1 MTFFYEKEAT
11 NIQKKR
17 NFLKNRDL
25 DLRNSFEGM
34 MTKKKRKE
42 TTLKD

>member
-1 MTFFYEKEAT
+1 MTSFFYEKEAT

-25 DLRNSFEGM
+25 DLSKEFFRRNDD
-34 MTKKKRKE
+34 KE
-42 TTLKD
+42 KT

>member
-25 DLRNSFEGM
+25 DFSKEFFRRNDD
-34 MTKKKRKE
+34 KE
-42 TTLKD
+42 KT